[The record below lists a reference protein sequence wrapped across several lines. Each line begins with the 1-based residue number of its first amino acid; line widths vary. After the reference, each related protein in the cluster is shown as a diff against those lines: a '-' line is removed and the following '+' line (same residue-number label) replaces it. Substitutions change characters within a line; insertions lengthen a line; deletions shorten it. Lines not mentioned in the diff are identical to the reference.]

1 MVVLVFVHVSFKY
14 LSTCVLLLLIPH
26 AHSISVYIVSPNYDL
41 STALLFSDLPPHQE
55 IGMPSLSPTM
65 EEVHSLC
72 VFHLSYN
79 AGLTSPDG

>member
-26 AHSISVYIVSPNYDL
+26 IISVYIVSPNYDL